1 MHHISKYNKHKQIQ
15 HIKSY
20 SIFYA
25 IRQEN
30 PNIKDLHEAAI
41 NSSKSVPGSFKPK
54 TKEKE
59 RKPMGEKDITEKI
72 LEDYNDVF
80 ADIING
86 LLFDG
91 VQEIKPEALE
101 NTNVHAQYKAEG

>member
-1 MHHISKYNKHKQIQ
+1 
-15 HIKSY
+15 
-20 SIFYA
+20 
-25 IRQEN
+25 
-30 PNIKDLHEAAI
+30 
-41 NSSKSVPGSFKPK
+41 
-54 TKEKE
+54 
-59 RKPMGEKDITEKI
+59 MGEKDITEKI

-101 NTNVHAQYKAEG
+101 NTNVHAQYKAEDERFTNWSVILQNTGKRKR

>member
-1 MHHISKYNKHKQIQ
+1 
-15 HIKSY
+15 
-20 SIFYA
+20 
-25 IRQEN
+25 
-30 PNIKDLHEAAI
+30 
-41 NSSKSVPGSFKPK
+41 
-54 TKEKE
+54 
-59 RKPMGEKDITEKI
+59 MGQKDITEKI

-101 NTNVHAQYKAEG
+101 NTTVHAQKIARFMNWSVILQNTGKRKR